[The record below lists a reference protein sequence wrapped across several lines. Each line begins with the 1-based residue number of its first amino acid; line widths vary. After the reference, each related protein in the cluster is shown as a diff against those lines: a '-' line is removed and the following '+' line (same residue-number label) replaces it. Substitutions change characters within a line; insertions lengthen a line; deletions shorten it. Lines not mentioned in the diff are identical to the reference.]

1 MFARPA
7 HRFALASFAIAAV
20 ALGGVTPLPA
30 QYFGRNKVQY
40 EAFQFQVLKTEH
52 FDIYFY
58 PAEQD
63 AARQVGR
70 MAERW
75 YARFTRLLNHPL
87 RGRQPVI
94 IYASHP
100 EFEQTNAIAGALG
113 EGTGGVTEVLKRRI
127 VLPLAGSL
135 AQTDHVLGHELV
147 HAFQYDITG
156 EGLGVN
162 FRVPGAA
169 RLPLWFIEGMAEY
182 LSIGPVDPNT
192 AMWLRDA
199 AERHKLPTIR
209 DLYDSGRYF
218 PYRYGQAF
226 WAFIAGRWG
235 DASVGEILRRAGR
248 AGNTEL
254 ALQAITG
261 LRTDSLSKLWR
272 HEIEASYDPLRLVT
286 SAPTTYGKRLIGGAG
301 TGRAGRDRPGLN
313 VAPAVSP
320 DGTQMVFFAQRD
332 LFSIDLYLGDPRTG
346 QVERRVIQTALDPH
360 YQSLEFI
367 NSAGAWD
374 PSGRRIA
381 FGAVTG
387 GKAVLSILDVRADR
401 VEREI
406 PLADV
411 GEVFNPTWSPDGR
424 AIVFS
429 ALAGGFTD
437 LFRYDLTANSLDR
450 LTNDSYADFEPVWSP
465 DGRTIAFVTDRFST
479 KLDNLAYGDYE
490 LALMDAGTGRIE
502 RLAAFSGA
510 KNINPQWAPDGRS
523 LYFVSDQNGISNV
536 YRIEVA
542 SGRIFQ
548 VTNLYTG
555 TSGITDLSPA
565 LSVAQG
571 AGTLVY
577 GVYEASGFSLYA
589 LDSTAAL
596 AGGAVR
602 EPLATASPAVLP
614 PPSRISADLVK
625 ALRDPDTGLPSEGTF
640 AVQPYRSRM
649 SLDYVSQPSIAV
661 GADRFGTFVGGGIAM
676 FFSDMLGNHNLVA
689 AAQINGGFKDAS
701 ALLGYEN
708 DAHRWNWGVAAQ
720 QIPYYSGAYGIGTA
734 IVQGQQAVV
743 EQVALFRQTNRQL
756 ALMTSYPINTAARVE
771 FSGGV
776 SNVGFDSQ
784 VETQA
789 TSLSTGNILYD
800 SVITL
805 PAPSD
810 INVATAS
817 AAFVYDNSFFGAT
830 SPVLG
835 QRFRLEAAP
844 AAGTISWVTLIADYR
859 RYFML
864 VRPFTLAVRAL
875 HFGRYGSGAEDERL
889 TPLYLGYPSLVR
901 GYDIGSFSV
910 RECPASGATA
920 CPAFDRLLGS
930 QLFVGNLELRFP
942 LLGALGLGQ
951 GYYGALPIEAALF
964 ADGGLARCPG
974 NHPTFCVGDN
984 QAVYSTGAALRVNVL
999 GYAVAEI
1006 DFVKPFQRP
1015 DKGWYLELSLTPGF

>member
-1 MFARPA
+1 MPARSVARLAPKLLVV
-7 HRFALASFAIAAV
+7 ALAFGV
-20 ALGGVTPLPA
+20 APLSA

-40 EAFQFQVLKTEH
+40 DAFRFQVEKTEH

-63 AARQVGR
+63 AALQVGR

-75 YARFTRLLNHPL
+75 YARYSHLLDHTL
-87 RGRQPVI
+87 RGRQAVI

-199 AERHKLPTIR
+199 AARHKLPTIR
-209 DLYDSGRYF
+209 NLYDDARYF

-226 WAFIAGRWG
+226 WAFLAGRWG
-235 DASVGEILRRAGR
+235 DATVGEVLRRAGR
-248 AGNTEL
+248 SGNTEL
-254 ALQAITG
+254 ALQAVTG

-272 HEIEASYDPLRLVT
+272 HEIETAYEPIRLATDTGPAS
-286 SAPTTYGKRLIGGAG
+286 GKRLIGG
-301 TGRAGRDRPGLN
+301 TGAGRDRPPLN

-320 DGTQMVFFAQRD
+320 DGQQMVFFAQRD

-346 QVERRVIQTALDPH
+346 QVKRRVIETALDPH

-374 PSGRRIA
+374 ASGQRIA

-387 GKAVLSILDVRADR
+387 GKAVLSIVNVRTDK

-406 PLADV
+406 PLRDV

-424 AIVFS
+424 SIVFS

-437 LFRYDLTANSLDR
+437 LFRYDLAANSLDR
-450 LTNDSYADFEPVWSP
+450 LTNDPYADFEPAWSP

-479 KLDNLAYGDYE
+479 RLDNLSYGDYE
-490 LALMDAGTGRIE
+490 LALMDVASGAIH
-502 RLAAFSGA
+502 RLPAFAGA
-510 KNINPQWAPDGRS
+510 KNINPQWSPDGRS
-523 LYFVSDQNGISNV
+523 LYFVSDRTGISNV

-542 SGRIFQ
+542 SGQIFQ

-555 TSGITDLSPA
+555 ASGITDLSPA
-565 LSVAQG
+565 LSVAQR

-577 GVYEASGFSLYA
+577 GVYEASGFSLYS
-589 LDSTAAL
+589 LDSAALL
-596 AGGAVR
+596 AGGPVR
-602 EPLATASPAVLP
+602 APLAQSSPAVLP
-614 PPSRISADLVK
+614 PQSRISADLMT
-625 ALRDPDTGLPSEGTF
+625 ALRDPDTGLPAAESF
-640 AVQPYRSRM
+640 ATGPYRSRM
-649 SLDYVSQPSIAV
+649 TLDYVSQPSIAV
-661 GADRFGTFVGGGIAM
+661 GADRFGTYVGGGIAM
-676 FFSDMLGNHNLVA
+676 FWSDMLGNHNLVT

-701 ALLGYEN
+701 ALIGYEN

-720 QIPYYSGAYGIGTA
+720 QIPYYSGAYQIGTQT
-734 IVQGQQAVV
+734 VLGQQAVV
-743 EQVALFRQTNRQL
+743 QEVTLFRQTNRQL
-756 ALMTSYPINTAARVE
+756 GATSSYPINSSARFE

-776 SNVGFDSQ
+776 NNISFDSQ
-784 VETQA
+784 VEAVA
-789 TSLSTGNILYD
+789 TSLNTGALLYD
-800 SVITL
+800 SLVSL
-805 PAPSD
+805 PSPAA
-810 INVATAS
+810 INVGTAS
-817 AAFVYDNSFFGAT
+817 AAFVYDNSYFGAT

-835 QRFRLEAAP
+835 QRLRLEVAP
-844 AAGTISWVTLIADYR
+844 AVGTISWATLLADYR
-859 RYFML
+859 RYVMP
-864 VRPFTLAVRAL
+864 VRPFTLAVRVL

-901 GYDIGSFSV
+901 GYDIGSFAVS
-910 RECPASGATA
+910 ECPENGATA

-942 LLGALGLGQ
+942 LLGVLGLGR

-964 ADGGLARCPG
+964 ADGGMARCPG
-974 NHPTFCVGDN
+974 SHPNFCVGDN
-984 QAVYSTGAALRVNVL
+984 QAVYSTGAALRINVL

-1006 DFVKPFQRP
+1006 DVVKPFQRP